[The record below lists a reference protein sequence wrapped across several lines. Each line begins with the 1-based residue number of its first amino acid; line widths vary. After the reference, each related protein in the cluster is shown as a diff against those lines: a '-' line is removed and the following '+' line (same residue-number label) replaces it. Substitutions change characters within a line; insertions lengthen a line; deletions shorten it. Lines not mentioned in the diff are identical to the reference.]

1 MRESPPSRPDTCP
14 PVCLREIL
22 SLCIVLPG
30 RGRKR
35 ENLQI
40 VLLCRTFAEG
50 GSVIKM
56 PWPGRRRGDGKEG
69 GGGGGEAMSGES
81 FLQVQSAGK
90 LSVQGSSGRKGRS
103 ERGPTGSLL
112 IWDFDLNVAE
122 GLRMG

>member
-1 MRESPPSRPDTCP
+1 MFCSAGP
-14 PVCLREIL
+14 
-22 SLCIVLPG
+22 
-30 RGRKR
+30 
-35 ENLQI
+35 LQ
-40 VLLCRTFAEG
+40 REG
-50 GSVIKM
+50 GREGGDVIKM
-56 PWPGRRRGDGKEG
+56 LRPGRRRGDGKEG

-103 ERGPTGSLL
+103 GRGPTGSLL

>member
-1 MRESPPSRPDTCP
+1 MFCSAGP
-14 PVCLREIL
+14 
-22 SLCIVLPG
+22 
-30 RGRKR
+30 
-35 ENLQI
+35 LQ
-40 VLLCRTFAEG
+40 REG
-50 GSVIKM
+50 GGEGGDVIKM
-56 PWPGRRRGDGKEG
+56 LWPGRRRGDGKEG

-103 ERGPTGSLL
+103 GRGPTGSLL